1 MQIRKYKNGNFAVKR
16 EPDCDIPLNDPDFG
30 KGLNLL
36 FDLVNSCNL
45 DFQIA
50 GEEGCVGNYA
60 MYYPLYNAYTGLLYL
75 PTSYDCN
82 DYIVGKWVHL
92 FGRPLSSTDIESLLE
107 DDVISVEEV
116 SCYEVW
122 QLNCLNYGDGWMIK
136 DKIRLGEIIFLA
148 REKLKSDILRTLND
162 QLNIQV
168 DSRRVLLLEENSTLE
183 IRAKKQG
190 LPLFTL
196 VTKKYK

>member
-16 EPDCDIPLNDPDFG
+16 EPDCDTPLDDPDFG

-36 FDLVNSCNL
+36 FDLVNSHEL

-50 GEEGCVGNYA
+50 GDEGCAGNYA

-75 PTSYDCN
+75 PTDYDCN
-82 DYIVGKWVHL
+82 DYVAGKWVHL
-92 FGRPLSSTDIESLLE
+92 FGCPLSSTDIESLLE
-107 DDVISVEEV
+107 DDVISVEAV

-122 QLNCLNYGDGWMIK
+122 QLNCLNYGDGWITK
-136 DKIRLGEIIFLA
+136 DKNKIGEIIFLA
-148 REKLKSDILRTLND
+148 REKLKPDILRTLND

-168 DSRRVLLLEENSTLE
+168 DSRRVLLVEENGTLE

-196 VTKKYK
+196 ATKKYK